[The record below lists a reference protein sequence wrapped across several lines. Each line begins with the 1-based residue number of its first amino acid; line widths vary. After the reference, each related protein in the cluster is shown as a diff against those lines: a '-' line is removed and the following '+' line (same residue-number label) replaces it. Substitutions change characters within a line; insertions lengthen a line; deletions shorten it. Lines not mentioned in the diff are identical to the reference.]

1 MWFVD
6 MTENSDEIGFFG
18 GYRSAGIMVKEGKVL
33 LQSDEYNDFWTTPGG
48 GVKIFESSE
57 EALKRE
63 FQEELEADITV
74 ERLLYIVENS
84 FKFEG
89 QLYHGL
95 ELYFL
100 ISPKNSDD
108 IFNQEEFIGI
118 ENDFYYEKYGEF
130 KLTFRWFPLTDIDSI
145 DIKPVILKKAL
156 SSIPDHPVLYQNLE
170 IRKPKQ

>member
-1 MWFVD
+1 

-18 GYRSAGIMVKEGKVL
+18 GYRIAGIMVKEGKVL

-84 FKFEG
+84 FKKI
-89 QLYHGL
+89 QMIYLIKKNLL
-95 ELYFL
+95 ELKMIFTMRNMESSNLLFDGFL
-100 ISPKNSDD
+100 
-108 IFNQEEFIGI
+108 
-118 ENDFYYEKYGEF
+118 
-130 KLTFRWFPLTDIDSI
+130 
-145 DIKPVILKKAL
+145 
-156 SSIPDHPVLYQNLE
+156 
-170 IRKPKQ
+170 